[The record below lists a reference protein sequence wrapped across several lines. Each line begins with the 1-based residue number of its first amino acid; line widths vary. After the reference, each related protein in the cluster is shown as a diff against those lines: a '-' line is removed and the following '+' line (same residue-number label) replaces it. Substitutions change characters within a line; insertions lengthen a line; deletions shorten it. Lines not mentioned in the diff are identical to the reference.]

1 MWNSFILDPMINALL
16 WIYQLFGAGPNAF
29 GFAIIVFT
37 ALVRVLTLPL
47 TYKQMQSSM
56 MMAEIQ
62 KSKKWQNIQE
72 KYKDNKQKLQ
82 EEQMKLY
89 QELGINP
96 LGGCLPLLIQF
107 PIIIGLYQ
115 AIIRTMA
122 ASPFQLL
129 DLSKHIYSIIPSS
142 IIPLN
147 SQFLGYMNLGQ
158 PERLTLPFLSG
169 IPILSALAEPGKG
182 LPVLA
187 ILVVITSFLQTK
199 LTTPPTSDSQGAA
212 MSSMMSLYMPLLIG
226 YLAYSFASGLALYF
240 FASNLLGIL
249 QGLVMRRKRQSAE
262 MKPAKS

>member
-1 MWNSFILDPMINALL
+1 MWNTLILDPMINALL
-16 WIYQLFGAGPNAF
+16 WIYQLFGAGPNSF

-37 ALVRVLTLPL
+37 ALIRVITLPL
-47 TYKQMQSSM
+47 TYRQQKSSL

-62 KSKKWQNIQE
+62 QSKKWKKIQE

-122 ASPFQLL
+122 AAPLQLL
-129 DLSKHIYSIIPSS
+129 DLSSHIYSIIPSS
-142 IIPLN
+142 LIPLN
-147 SQFLGYMNLGQ
+147 NQFLGYMNLGQ
-158 PERLTLPFLSG
+158 PERLPLPFIPPD
-169 IPILSALAEPGKG
+169 IPIIGEG

-187 ILVVITSFLQTK
+187 ILVVITSYLQTK
-199 LTTPPTSDSQGAA
+199 LTTPPTSDGQGAA
-212 MSSMMSLYMPLLIG
+212 MGQMMSLYMPLFIG

-240 FASNLLGIL
+240 VASNLLGII
-249 QGLVMRRKRQSAE
+249 QGVVMRRMRQSADNQ
-262 MKPAKS
+262 PAK